1 MSDYDRRRIYRFFQI
16 DANRI
21 NSIGRL
27 EHMNML
33 EKWHKDKV
41 ISIKMAQP
49 AQDEAA
55 HGSRDRARKAY
66 GYIFTMTE
74 SDTSEEAKILK
85 GIEAILFPQGA
96 TTENEKND
104 IEIVFNARKYVCIL
118 VTNDGGSRRQPGGI
132 LGNRNKLLLE
142 LGIQVL
148 TDEEAVVLIR
158 QLIRERDSREREK
171 SYITGQPLPEWVGR
185 D

>member
-1 MSDYDRRRIYRFFQI
+1 MSDYERRRIYRYFQI

-21 NSIGRL
+21 NSSGRL
-27 EHMNML
+27 EYMNQL

-41 ISIKMAQP
+41 IKIKMAQP

-55 HGSRDRARKAY
+55 HGSRDRAKKAY

-74 SDTSEEAKILK
+74 SRTPKEAELLK
-85 GIEAILFPQGA
+85 SIECILFPQGA
-96 TTENEKND
+96 STQNEKND
-104 IEIVFNARKYVCIL
+104 VEIVFNAWKYGHTL

-132 LGNRNKLLLE
+132 LGNRDKLQE
-142 LGIQVL
+142 LGIEVL
-148 TDEEAVVLIR
+148 TDEEAVALIK
-158 QLIRERDSREREK
+158 QLIRERDNREREN
-171 SYITGQPLPEWVGR
+171 SNITGQPLPEWVGR

>member
-1 MSDYDRRRIYRFFQI
+1 
-16 DANRI
+16 
-21 NSIGRL
+21 
-27 EHMNML
+27 MNML
-33 EKWHKDKV
+33 ERWHTDKV
-41 ISIKMAQP
+41 IGIKMAEP

-74 SDTSEEAKILK
+74 SQTPKE
-85 GIEAILFPQGA
+85 IELLRSIARILFPEGA
-96 TTENEKND
+96 STQNEKND
-104 IEIVFNARKYVCIL
+104 IEIVFNAWKYGCIL

-132 LGNRNKLLLE
+132 LGNREKLLE

-148 TDEEAVVLIR
+148 TDEEAVVQIK

-171 SYITGQPLPEWVGR
+171 SNITGQPLPEWVGR